1 MAADTRPPAEDLSA
15 EEALKAFYGALIDDA
30 EELYDRAPCGY
41 ITTAPDGRI
50 LKVNQTFL
58 TWTGYGRDDLA
69 GRRCLSDLLTPGGRI
84 YHETHYA
91 PMLQMQGS
99 VREIA
104 LEIVTADGR
113 RIPALMNSVLERD
126 SSGAPVVVRTAIF
139 DATERRSY
147 EQELLKA
154 KQRAEESERQARLL
168 VRTLQQTLIPPAPP
182 EIPRLQVNAAYRP
195 AGAGDEVGGDF
206 YDVFQLGTDD
216 WVFAVGDVRGKG
228 VEAAVVTALARY
240 TIRAGAVSK
249 EKPSEVL
256 GFLNEALLKHESDR
270 FCTVTLVR
278 LTRKGVVWEGI
289 VSCGGH
295 PPPLKVGPAPTVQS
309 VGAFGMLL
317 GDFPDPKLH
326 DREFVLA
333 AGDGLVLYTDG
344 VTEARGTDDFFGDDR
359 LEAAVERYAGSA
371 GSLTQ
376 GILSE
381 VLAFQDGLPRD
392 DIVVL
397 ALQSA

>member
-1 MAADTRPPAEDLSA
+1 LSA

-41 ITTAPDGRI
+41 LTTAPDGTI

-58 TWTGYGRDDLA
+58 TWTGYGRDDLV

-104 LEIVTADGR
+104 LEIVTAGDR
-113 RIPALMNSVLERD
+113 RLPALMNSVLERD

-147 EQELLKA
+147 EKELLKA

-168 VRTLQQTLIPPAPP
+168 VQTLQQTLIPPAPP
-182 EIPRLQVNAAYRP
+182 EVPGLQVSAAYRP

-206 YDVFQLGTDD
+206 YDVFQLGPDD
-216 WVFAVGDVRGKG
+216 WVFVVGDVRGKG

-240 TIRAGAVSK
+240 TIRAAAVSK
-249 EKPSEVL
+249 GQPSEVL
-256 GFLNEALLKHESDR
+256 GLLNEVLLKHESDR

-278 LTRKGVVWEGI
+278 LKRVGAAWEGVVG
-289 VSCGGH
+289 CGGH
-295 PPPLKVGPAPTVQS
+295 PLPLKVGPAAAVQS

-317 GDFPDPKLH
+317 GDFPDPRLH
-326 DREFVLA
+326 DRAFTLE
-333 AGDGLVLYTDG
+333 AGEALVLYTDG
-344 VTEARGTDDFFGDDR
+344 VTEGRGSRGFFGEDR
-359 LEAAVERYAGSA
+359 LEAAAARNAGSA
-371 GSLTQ
+371 GSLTE
-376 GILSE
+376 GILTE
-381 VLAFQDGLPRD
+381 VLAFQEGLPRD

-397 ALQSA
+397 ALQWDPVES